1 MSDDQGQY
9 FYLLSLARSPTSLA
23 VLQGTWVKLSEVV
36 VKGAQ
41 YNSPER
47 QPYPKCLQGTR
58 VDLLK
63 YIHGFLDST

>member
-9 FYLLSLARSPTSLA
+9 FYLLSLTRSPTSLA
-23 VLQGTWVKLSEVV
+23 VLHGTWVKLSEVA

-47 QPYPKCLQGTR
+47 
-58 VDLLK
+58 
-63 YIHGFLDST
+63 